1 MLNWYAIFGGLGQAS
16 IDVFA
21 LSIVKVAASTAS
33 KSNVIKLMILP
44 MISYMFQPVITYFLL
59 QTETLV
65 ATNLIWDLTSDIL
78 VSLIG
83 IFYFGE
89 RLGRVRIAGILVGM
103 IALVLLA
110 QKDGFDDIPI
120 KVSG

>member
-1 MLNWYAIFGGLGQAS
+1 MINWYALCVGLGQAS

-21 LSIVKVAASTAS
+21 LGLVKVAATTAS
-33 KSNVIKLMILP
+33 KSQVVKLMIMP
-44 MISYMFQPVITYFLL
+44 MFTYMLQPLITYFIL
-59 QTETLV
+59 QTETLTI
-65 ATNLIWDLTSDIL
+65 TNLIWDLTSDIL

-89 RLGRVRIAGILVGM
+89 RLGRVRTAGLLVGM

-110 QKDGFDDIPI
+110 QKDGFDDRPT
-120 KVSG
+120 KST